1 MSSFVINVQGVY
13 AEVGLVAMIV
23 TVMKILFY
31 NAFKLAIRTQ
41 KRNFLE
47 KQNLNH
53 PFINLI

>member
-31 NAFKLAIRTQ
+31 NAFKLPIPTQ

-53 PFINLI
+53 LFINLI